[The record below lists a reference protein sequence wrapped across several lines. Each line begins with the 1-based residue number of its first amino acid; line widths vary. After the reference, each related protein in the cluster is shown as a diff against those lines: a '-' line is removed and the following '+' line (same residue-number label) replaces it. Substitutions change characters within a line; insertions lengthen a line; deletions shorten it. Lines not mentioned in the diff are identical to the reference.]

1 MLYGTI
7 WFSKT
12 SNVTYINVGSNAVRT
27 MKFNYRTQY
36 YIPYRVAWSLPLFWG
51 VFESFQTGRIALS
64 ISLGFICILVL
75 TTHYGL
81 GVNEKQKTYRDYL
94 WVIGIRT
101 GQIKKFEKIE
111 YLFAKKNKLT
121 QGGYFSS
128 LRYSF
133 QRDQYD
139 GFIKFDEQSKIHLAT
154 RDDKKELM
162 KVLNRIANDL
172 KLEVVDYSIEKNG
185 GE

>member
-1 MLYGTI
+1 M
-7 WFSKT
+7 
-12 SNVTYINVGSNAVRT
+12 
-27 MKFNYRTQY
+27 
-36 YIPYRVAWSLPLFWG
+36 
-51 VFESFQTGRIALS
+51 
-64 ISLGFICILVL
+64 
-75 TTHYGL
+75 
-81 GVNEKQKTYRDYL
+81 
-94 WVIGIRT
+94 
-101 GQIKKFEKIE
+101 
-111 YLFAKKNKLT
+111 FAKKNKLT